1 MKKIY
6 CIVSSKCRKFK
17 NPKRSYNFEKN
28 ISFSI
33 IYSKCS
39 NEDKKIF
46 KKGESVEI
54 VKLLHL
60 TINIEV

>member
-1 MKKIY
+1 MEKIY
-6 CIVSSKCRKFK
+6 CIVSSKYRKFK
-17 NPKRSYNFEKN
+17 TPKRSYNFEKTLA
-28 ISFSI
+28 FSI

-39 NEDKKIF
+39 NKDKKIF
-46 KKGESVEI
+46 EKEELIEI

>member
-6 CIVSSKCRKFK
+6 WIVSSKYRKLK
-17 NPKRSYNFEKN
+17 PLKDHIILKKTLA
-28 ISFSI
+28 FSI
-33 IYSKCS
+33 IYSKWS

-46 KKGESVEI
+46 KKEESIKI
-54 VKLLHL
+54 VKLLRL